1 MQKRAPRRKGRV
13 VNRRRRTNKVRK
25 LSCDF
30 KSFAYCYGSHLQSEG
45 DHSGVEVGAK
55 SEDRKFDE
63 AGTGERRQK
72 KKNRPPRDFCV
83 KLTNLTR
90 DIRVKD
96 LKSELRKREC
106 NPLSITWKGMSSK
119 LSNFTFVL

>member
-1 MQKRAPRRKGRV
+1 MIFV
-13 VNRRRRTNKVRK
+13 
-25 LSCDF
+25 
-30 KSFAYCYGSHLQSEG
+30 LQSEG
-45 DHSGVEVGAK
+45 DQSGVEVGAK

-106 NPLSITWKGMSSK
+106 NPLSITWKGKSHYNNSDAK
-119 LSNFTFVL
+119 GLL